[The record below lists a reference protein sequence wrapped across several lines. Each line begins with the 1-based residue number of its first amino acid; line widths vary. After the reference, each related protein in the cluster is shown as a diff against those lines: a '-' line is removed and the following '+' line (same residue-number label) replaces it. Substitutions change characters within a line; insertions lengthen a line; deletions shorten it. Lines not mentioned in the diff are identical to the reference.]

1 MLRRTFLQTFTTLL
15 RGIALPEIPQAK
27 WISSSWKIL
36 QISPVAGF
44 QYYQGEALWPQ
55 LQEGQMLKLIRE
67 FNNPYDNRAVRIDW
81 QEYQL
86 GYIPRMDNTAISQ
99 LLDRKE
105 KMLALI
111 IGLKKSNNPW
121 ERIEGEVRWSLIF
134 LLFLFGSSNRMA
146 TKWSN

>member
-15 RGIALPEIPQAK
+15 SGIALPEIPQTK
-27 WISSSWKIL
+27 WISNSWKIL

-67 FNNPYDNRAVRIDW
+67 INNPYDNRAVRIDW
-81 QEYQL
+81 QGYQL

-99 LLDRKE
+99 LLDHKE
-105 KMLALI
+105 EMSALI

-121 ERIEGEVRWSLIF
+121 ERIEVEV
-134 LLFLFGSSNRMA
+134 
-146 TKWSN
+146 KWRV

>member
-15 RGIALPEIPQAK
+15 SGIALPEIPQDK
-27 WISSSWKIL
+27 WISSPWKIL

-44 QYYQGEALWPQ
+44 RYYQGEALWSQ
-55 LQEGQMLKLIRE
+55 LQEGQMLKLVRE
-67 FNNPYDNRAVRIDW
+67 PNNPYDNCAVRIDW

-105 KMLALI
+105 KMSALI

-121 ERIEGEVRWSLIF
+121 ERIRMEV
-134 LLFLFGSSNRMA
+134 
-146 TKWSN
+146 KWFI